1 MAKFQHKKF
10 SLIEM
15 TSNQDGKTSA
25 SGTMGSALIAIG
37 GFTFLCGALGFLIL
51 GFSVEDLL
59 VQSIALCYAGA
70 MLLGYRKGQEGT
82 TPPEVVDPPTPED
95 PKE

>member
-1 MAKFQHKKF
+1 MAKFETKKF
-10 SLIEM
+10 SIVEM

-25 SGTMGSALIAIG
+25 SGTMGSLLIAIG
-37 GFTFLCGALGFLIL
+37 GFTFLCGSLGFLIM

-70 MLLGYRKGQEGT
+70 MLLGYRKGQEAI
-82 TPPEVVDPPTPED
+82 PKEEISED